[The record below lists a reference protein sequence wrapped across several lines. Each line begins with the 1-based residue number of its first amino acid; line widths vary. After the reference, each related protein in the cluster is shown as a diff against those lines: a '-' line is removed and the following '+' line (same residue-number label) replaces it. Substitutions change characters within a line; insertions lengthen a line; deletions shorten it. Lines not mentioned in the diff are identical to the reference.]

1 MRKTINL
8 NEDLNGQPFRH
19 VTSFLFLLCIF
30 GPKSSST
37 VIWVVMLWITMVRL
51 ETLSPVGIFPTVRS
65 SPGAQATGRIPRW
78 LEESGR
84 KERWGC
90 SQEEAH
96 KWRSIHG
103 KGLSA
108 SLVLL
113 GPALLCSISHHP
125 WQPPCISLPP
135 SLSKDLEPMDI
146 IKQGHTPHCHIWAA
160 HHRWTGRAEEE
171 TETNAAAQTQCHG
184 CLPL

>member
-19 VTSFLFLLCIF
+19 RTSFLFLLCIF
-30 GPKSSST
+30 GQKSSSR
-37 VIWVVMLWITMVRL
+37 VVWIVMLWITTVQR
-51 ETLSPVGIFPTVRS
+51 EPLSPGGIFPTERS
-65 SPGAQATGRIPRW
+65 SPGAQAMGRIPRW
-78 LEESGR
+78 LEGSGR

-90 SQEEAH
+90 SQGEAH
-96 KWRSIHG
+96 KWRSIDG

-113 GPALLCSISHHP
+113 GPTLCSNSHHP
-125 WQPPCISLPP
+125 GQPPCISLPP
-135 SLSKDLEPMDI
+135 PLSKDLEPMDI
-146 IKQGHTPHCHIWAA
+146 IKQGHTPHCHIWAG
-160 HHRWTGRAEEE
+160 HHRWTARAEEE

-184 CLPL
+184 CLPM